1 MIECWNHVT
10 DFNQQY
16 DQLIINLIDVQRIS
30 EIFTSGRD
38 RIYQLPGQVSSIFR
52 SPPWSLISWSIVI
65 GWFRNAFVHFNYF
78 LQASKSANCL
88 FDDGDGADYDDL
100 PPSSTT
106 TLPLPPK
113 LRPPLPPKQKI
124 NKSSEVVRAHKFA
137 TFPRLFSIYICLSD
151 NSTRKILTSE
161 AKWLSMLFFQYLA
174 INTN

>member
-1 MIECWNHVT
+1 MYKGLARSLLRGGIV
-10 DFNQQY
+10 F
-16 DQLIINLIDVQRIS
+16 INYLDRWAVFS
-30 EIFTSGRD
+30 EALRDHWSHDPLWLVDLGMHLCTST
-38 RIYQLPGQVSSIFR
+38 
-52 SPPWSLISWSIVI
+52 
-65 GWFRNAFVHFNYF
+65 YF
-78 LQASKSANCL
+78 SQASKSANCL
-88 FDDGDGADYDDL
+88 FDDGDADDYDDL

-137 TFPRLFSIYICLSD
+137 TFPRLCFIYICLSD

-174 INTN
+174 ITTN

>member
-65 GWFRNAFVHFNYF
+65 GWFRNAFVHFN
-78 LQASKSANCL
+78 L
-88 FDDGDGADYDDL
+88 FFTGLKIRQL
-100 PPSSTT
+100 PVRRRRRRWLRRSSPFVNDHAAAAAETPAAIAAQT
-106 TLPLPPK
+106 EDQQEQ
-113 LRPPLPPKQKI
+113 RSC
-124 NKSSEVVRAHKFA
+124 KSSQICDIS
-137 TFPRLFSIYICLSD
+137 TPLFHLYLSV
-151 NSTRKILTSE
+151 
-161 AKWLSMLFFQYLA
+161 WQ
-174 INTN
+174 

>member
-16 DQLIINLIDVQRIS
+16 DQLIINLKDVQRIS

-38 RIYQLPGQVSSIFR
+38 RIYQLPGQVSIIFR
-52 SPPWSLISWSIVI
+52 SPPWSHDPLWLVDLGMHLCTST
-65 GWFRNAFVHFNYF
+65 YF
-78 LQASKSANCL
+78 SQASKSANCL
-88 FDDGDGADYDDL
+88 FDDGDADDYDDL

-137 TFPRLFSIYICLSD
+137 TFPRLFFIYICLSD